1 MKWIVPLVVI
11 LLTAGCA
18 PAGLY
23 ESNPTAVTSGNEI
36 SSLNAE
42 EKVWKLDASA
52 SRIAFASLK
61 ADEFF
66 ETHYFSKLSGEI
78 KANGTATITIYLND
92 VETRIDIRNERMRD
106 LFFETRKFP
115 KATLTATI
123 DVKKFSDLP
132 IGGRRQTEIEG
143 VLSLHGKEAN
153 VFANI
158 FVTRIARTRVEVAST
173 EPVIVY
179 VSDFEL
185 DAGLESLRKIADLPS
200 ITGAV
205 PVTFSFVFDMQ

>member
-1 MKWIVPLVVI
+1 MKWIATLVVVVLI
-11 LLTAGCA
+11 AGCA
-18 PAGLY
+18 PAGLH
-23 ESNPTAVTSGNEI
+23 ESNPTAVTSENEI
-36 SSLNAE
+36 SSLDAE
-42 EKVWKLDASA
+42 GKVWKLDALA

-66 ETHYFSKLSGEI
+66 ETHYFSKLAGEI
-78 KANGTATITIYLND
+78 RANGTATITIYLND

-115 KATLTATI
+115 KATLKARI
-123 DVKKFSDLP
+123 DVKNFSDLP
-132 IGGRRQTEIEG
+132 VGGRRQTEIEG

-153 VFANI
+153 VFANV

-179 VSDFEL
+179 VSDFNL

>member
-1 MKWIVPLVVI
+1 MKWITALVVV
-11 LLTAGCA
+11 LLTASCE
-18 PAGLY
+18 PAGLH
-23 ESNPTAVTSGNEI
+23 ESNPTAVTSQNEV
-36 SSLNAE
+36 SSLDAE
-42 EKVWKLDASA
+42 GKVWKLDASA

-78 KANGTATITIYLND
+78 KANGTATVTIYLND
-92 VETRIDIRNERMRD
+92 VETRIDIRNKRMRD

-115 KATLTATI
+115 KAKLKTTI
-123 DVKKFSDLP
+123 DVKNFSDLP

-153 VFANI
+153 LFANI

-179 VSDFEL
+179 VSDFDL